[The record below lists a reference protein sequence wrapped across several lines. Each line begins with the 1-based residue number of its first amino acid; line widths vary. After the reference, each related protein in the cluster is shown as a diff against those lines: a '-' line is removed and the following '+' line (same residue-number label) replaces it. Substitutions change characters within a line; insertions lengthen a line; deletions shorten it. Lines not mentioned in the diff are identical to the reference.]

1 MAARLRTAL
10 DGSIAAGEISG
21 LSFSQ
26 PTQSNAVFAVLPGDA
41 ADRIREKVRF
51 YDWNRAT
58 GEVRWMT
65 AFDTTEADVD
75 AFVAVIRDELRPS

>member
-1 MAARLRTAL
+1 VSLRSLAAAL
-10 DGSIAAGEISG
+10 GRREDRPYRGGSRSLG
-21 LSFSQ
+21 
-26 PTQSNAVFAVLPGDA
+26 PGDRRSISATEA

-75 AFVAVIRDELRPS
+75 AFVAVIRDELAR